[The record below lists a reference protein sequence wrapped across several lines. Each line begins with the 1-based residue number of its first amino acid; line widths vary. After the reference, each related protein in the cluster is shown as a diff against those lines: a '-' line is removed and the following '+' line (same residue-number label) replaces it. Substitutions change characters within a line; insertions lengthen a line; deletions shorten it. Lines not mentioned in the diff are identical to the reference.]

1 MNNILDVF
9 NEDAF
14 SVVNLTDGINKLK
27 FVPGRIGEMGLFTPS
42 GVTTT
47 SIAIEQKENVLVLV
61 PPTPRGGPGTTVEK
75 KQRSML
81 DIRVPHFEINDA
93 VMAEEVQGVRAFVPG
108 MVGDTSTAAM
118 VETVEN
124 KVYERGAEHSQSM
137 DATSEYSR
145 IGAVKGIV
153 TYADSS
159 TLNLFNTFSVQ
170 QQAEIDFDLDNATP
184 ADGALRKKCAGV
196 IRSMG
201 TELGKIPFRQ
211 AWAFCGDNFFD
222 DLLAHKE
229 VRASF
234 LNWTEAQILRDG
246 YVGPNGS
253 SWGIFEFGGIVW
265 ENYRGQVGDTAYVN
279 PDKAHIFPMGAP
291 GLFRTYWAPAD
302 YVETVNT
309 VGQRLYAKLYVMDN
323 GKGVNYDVQMNELN
337 ICTRPR
343 TLIQGKRT

>member
-9 NEDAF
+9 NDDAF

-27 FVPGRIGEMGLFTPS
+27 FVPGRIGELGLFTPS

-47 SIAIEQKENVLVLV
+47 SIAIEQKEGVLILV
-61 PPTPRGGPGTTVEK
+61 PPTPRGGPGTSVEK

-81 DIRVPHFEINDA
+81 DIRVPHFEINDS

-108 MVGDTSTAAM
+108 VIADGSTAMM
-118 VETVEN
+118 VETVEG

-145 IGAVKGIV
+145 IGAVKGVV
-153 TYADSS
+153 TYSDGS
-159 TLNLFNTFSVQ
+159 TLDLFKTFSVEKI
-170 QQAEIDFDLDNATP
+170 AETDFDLDNVNAT
-184 ADGALRKKCAGV
+184 DGALRKRCAGV
-196 IRSMG
+196 TRTMG

-211 AWAFCGDNFFD
+211 PWAFCGDNFFD
-222 DLLAHKE
+222 DLLGNAE
-229 VRASF
+229 VRATF
-234 LNWTEAQILRDG
+234 KNWTEAQILRDG
-246 YVGPNGS
+246 YVGPNRS
-253 SWGIFEFGGIVW
+253 SWGMFEFGGIVW
-265 ENYRGQVGDTAYVN
+265 ENYRGQVGDTFYVN
-279 PDKAHIFPMGAP
+279 SDKCHLFPYGAP

-302 YVETVNT
+302 YNETVNT
-309 VGQRLYAKLYVMDN
+309 VGQRLYAKLYAMLN

-343 TLIQGKRT
+343 TLMQGKRT